1 MIEVILDSIMEEPA
15 AEIEL
20 EEEIELTE
28 GIVSP
33 AQQEAQEAINLMRQ
47 ISKSSIVPRGR
58 ALSRGSTRGRSKSRD
73 SSDSVLGNQPRA
85 ISDTNVLVG
94 PSPIRGRSATS
105 DTVRGRPR
113 IVLSDDQRVALLASL
128 EEEDP
133 VTRGRPPVT
142 RGRSPMPKSKP
153 PQRSRYADAPAAE
166 EKTTPPPRP
175 PRGFG
180 SDTPRSIVEVKTEPK
195 KDLIV
200 PEEKDPEIDF
210 ETGRKNLYNLLDKGN
225 EAIDGILNLAKEGE
239 HPRAYEVA
247 GQLIKTVSEVS
258 QNLLDLQ
265 DKLKKV
271 KEVPN
276 TGPKN
281 VTNALFV
288 GSTTELQKMLKKSK

>member
-1 MIEVILDSIMEEPA
+1 M
-15 AEIEL
+15 
-20 EEEIELTE
+20 
-28 GIVSP
+28 
-33 AQQEAQEAINLMRQ
+33 
-47 ISKSSIVPRGR
+47 SKIDDK
-58 ALSRGSTRGRSKSRD
+58 LNE
-73 SSDSVLGNQPRA
+73 VLGIA
-85 ISDTNVLVG
+85 
-94 PSPIRGRSATS
+94 
-105 DTVRGRPR
+105 
-113 IVLSDDQRVALLASL
+113 
-128 EEEDP
+128 ED
-133 VTRGRPPVT
+133 VT
-142 RGRSPMPKSKP
+142 
-153 PQRSRYADAPAAE
+153 YE
-166 EKTTPPPRP
+166 N
-175 PRGFG
+175 
-180 SDTPRSIVEVKTEPK
+180 EVKTEPK

-210 ETGRKNLYNLLDKGN
+210 ETGRKNLYNLIDKGN

-271 KEVPN
+271 KEVPT

>member
-1 MIEVILDSIMEEPA
+1 M
-15 AEIEL
+15 
-20 EEEIELTE
+20 
-28 GIVSP
+28 
-33 AQQEAQEAINLMRQ
+33 
-47 ISKSSIVPRGR
+47 SKIDDK
-58 ALSRGSTRGRSKSRD
+58 LNE
-73 SSDSVLGNQPRA
+73 VLGIA
-85 ISDTNVLVG
+85 
-94 PSPIRGRSATS
+94 
-105 DTVRGRPR
+105 
-113 IVLSDDQRVALLASL
+113 
-128 EEEDP
+128 ED
-133 VTRGRPPVT
+133 VT
-142 RGRSPMPKSKP
+142 
-153 PQRSRYADAPAAE
+153 YE
-166 EKTTPPPRP
+166 N
-175 PRGFG
+175 
-180 SDTPRSIVEVKTEPK
+180 EVKTEPK

-210 ETGRKNLYNLLDKGN
+210 ETGRKNLYNLIDKGN

-288 GSTTELQKMLKKSK
+288 GSTTELQKMLKDKKQ

>member
-1 MIEVILDSIMEEPA
+1 M
-15 AEIEL
+15 
-20 EEEIELTE
+20 
-28 GIVSP
+28 
-33 AQQEAQEAINLMRQ
+33 
-47 ISKSSIVPRGR
+47 SKIDDK
-58 ALSRGSTRGRSKSRD
+58 LNE
-73 SSDSVLGNQPRA
+73 VLGIA
-85 ISDTNVLVG
+85 
-94 PSPIRGRSATS
+94 
-105 DTVRGRPR
+105 
-113 IVLSDDQRVALLASL
+113 
-128 EEEDP
+128 ED
-133 VTRGRPPVT
+133 VT
-142 RGRSPMPKSKP
+142 
-153 PQRSRYADAPAAE
+153 YE
-166 EKTTPPPRP
+166 N
-175 PRGFG
+175 
-180 SDTPRSIVEVKTEPK
+180 EVKTETK

-210 ETGRKNLYNLLDKGN
+210 ETGRKNLYNLIDKGN

-288 GSTTELQKMLKKSK
+288 GSTTELQKMLKKSKWYFLDKN